1 MKNNQPQNANL
12 IQIRKAQIG
21 DIDQLVKLLEE
32 LFALEDDYVFDREKQ
47 IKGLQMLI
55 NSDTG
60 CIFTAESGGRII
72 GMCSIQTV
80 ISTAQG
86 SLSGWVE
93 DVIISKTHRGKG
105 IGSTLLTFAQNWA
118 KENGI
123 TRLQLLADTDNRQAI
138 DFYIKDNWQKMHS
151 IALRKYLK

>member
-1 MKNNQPQNANL
+1 MKNNQPHNTDY
-12 IQIRKAQIG
+12 IQIRKAIID
-21 DIDQLVKLLEE
+21 DIDQLVNLLEE
-32 LFALEDDYVFDREKQ
+32 LFSLEDDYVFDREKQ
-47 IKGLQMLI
+47 TKGLQMLI

-60 CIFTAESGGRII
+60 CIFTAESGGKVI

-93 DVIISKTHRGKG
+93 DVIISKKYRGKG
-105 IGSTLLTFAQNWA
+105 TGSTLLNFAQNWA

-123 TRLQLLADTDNRQAI
+123 TRLQLLADTENSQAI
-138 DFYIKDNWQKMHS
+138 DFYMKDNWQKMHS